1 MNKLLF
7 GYGYLGQRIAA
18 LWLEQG
24 HRVFATTRSEATA
37 QAMHHQGINPIVC
50 DVLSPHTLKN
60 LPAAESVVYCI
71 ALDRSSGQTM
81 QQVYVDG
88 LMNVLTHQPRPT
100 RLIYVSSTSVYGQ
113 VNGEEVDEEAP
124 ADPLEESGKIVLE
137 AEQRLRQKQPSAI
150 VLRFSG
156 IYGPGRL
163 LRRRTLE
170 KNEPIVGDPDKWLN
184 LIHIDDGA
192 RAVLAAESHGTP
204 GRTYN
209 IADDLPVRR
218 RDFYDALARLLI
230 ALPPVF
236 RLPTPNRP
244 LPSHEQANRRISNG
258 RMQDELKVKLQ
269 YPSYE
274 AGLPASI

>member
-7 GYGYLGQRIAA
+7 GYGYLGQRIVA

-24 HRVFATTRSEATA
+24 HRVYATTRSEAAA
-37 QAMHHQGINPIVC
+37 QTMRQRGIDPLVC
-50 DVLSPHTLKN
+50 DVLSPQTLKN
-60 LPAAESVVYCI
+60 LPAAESVVHCI

-81 QQVYVDG
+81 RQVYVEG
-88 LMNVLTHQPRPT
+88 LVNVLANVPT
-100 RLIYVSSTSVYGQ
+100 GARFVYVSSTSVYGQ
-113 VNGEEVDEEAP
+113 VAGEEVDEQAP
-124 ADPLEESGKIVLE
+124 TEPLEESGKIVLE
-137 AEQRLRQKQPSAI
+137 AEQKLKQTLPDAI
-150 VLRFSG
+150 VLRFAG

-163 LRRRTLE
+163 LRRQTLE

-184 LIHIDDGA
+184 LIHVEDGA
-192 RAVLAAESHGTP
+192 RAVLAAEFHGTP

-209 IADDLPVRR
+209 IADDLPVKR

-236 RLPTPNRP
+236 RLPTPHRP
-244 LPSHEQANRRISNG
+244 LPSHDQANRRISNR
-258 RMQDELKVKLQ
+258 RMHDELKVKLQ